1 MQIETFLFEKNA
13 WMPNNPRFPAVLY
26 KQALEGGEEIVPHDL
41 EELFERNGW
50 EPRWRDGVYGYH
62 HYHTT
67 AHEALGFVGGSARL
81 MLGGPRGREMQVDSG
96 DVLVLP
102 AGVGHC
108 SMRTNKRFL
117 AVGAYPPGQDWD
129 MCKTLADSAALERI
143 RNVPVPLSDPVEG
156 GEGILLDLWR

>member
-1 MQIETFLFEKNA
+1 MQIETFQFEKNG

-26 KQALEGGEEIVPHDL
+26 RGALTDGQQASPKN
-41 EELFERNGW
+41 FEDMFSRNGW
-50 EPRWRDGVYGYH
+50 QPRWRDGVYGYH

-67 AHEALGFVGGSARL
+67 AHEALGFAGGKARL
-81 MLGGPRGREMQVDSG
+81 MLGGPHGREVEVEEG

-108 SMRTNKRFL
+108 SVKTGKSFL

-129 MCKTLADSAALERI
+129 LCKTTADAAALERI
-143 RNVPVPLSDPVEG
+143 RALPAPDTDPVEG
-156 GEGILLDLWR
+156 VQGVLLDLWR

>member
-13 WMPNNPRFPAVLY
+13 WMPNNPRFPALLY
-26 KQALEGGEEIVPHDL
+26 KNALAHTPDVGPRDL
-41 EELFERNGW
+41 EDLFTRNGW
-50 EPRWRDGVYGYH
+50 QPRWRDGVYGYH

-81 MLGGPRGREMQVDSG
+81 MLGGPHGREVDVNEG

-108 SMRTNKRFL
+108 SVRTDKHFL

-129 MCKTLADSAALERI
+129 LCKTTADEAALERI
-143 RNVPVPLSDPVEG
+143 RRLPAPASDPVEG
-156 GEGILLDLWR
+156 QEGILLDLWR

>member
-1 MQIETFLFEKNA
+1 MQIETFLLEKNA

-26 KQALEGGEEIVPHDL
+26 RQAVAGESIGAKDIEA
-41 EELFERNGW
+41 LFARNGW
-50 EPRWRDGVYGYH
+50 QARWRDGVYGYH

-67 AHEALGFVGGSARL
+67 AHEALGFAGGHARL
-81 MLGGPRGREMQVDSG
+81 MLGGPRGREVEVSEG

-108 SMRTNKRFL
+108 SVRTDKHFL

-129 MCKTLADSAALERI
+129 LCKTMADEAALERI
-143 RNVPVPLSDPVEG
+143 RQLPAPTSDPVEG
-156 GEGILLDLWR
+156 EQGILLDLWR

>member
-1 MQIETFLFEKNA
+1 VQIETFRFEKNA

-26 KQALEGGEEIVPHDL
+26 RQALPEGMAIGPKDFEQ
-41 EELFERNGW
+41 LFSRNGW

-67 AHEALGFVGGSARL
+67 AHEALGFAGGPARL
-81 MLGGPRGREMQVDSG
+81 MLGGPRGREIEVEEG
-96 DVLVLP
+96 DVLVIP

-108 SMRTNKRFL
+108 SVRTDKHFL

-129 MCKTLADSAALERI
+129 LCKTMADAAALERI
-143 RNVPVPLSDPVEG
+143 RALPPPRTDPVEG
-156 GEGILLDLWR
+156 ANGMLPGLWR

>member
-1 MQIETFLFEKNA
+1 MQIETFQFEKNA

-26 KQALEGGEEIVPHDL
+26 RRALKDGQEASPKNLEDL
-41 EELFERNGW
+41 FSRNGW
-50 EPRWRDGVYGYH
+50 QPRWRDGVYGYH

-67 AHEALGFVGGSARL
+67 AHEALGFVGGKARL
-81 MLGGPRGREMQVDSG
+81 MLGGPHGREVEVDEG

-108 SMRTNKRFL
+108 SMRTDKQFL

-129 MCKTLADSAALERI
+129 LCKTMADAAALERI
-143 RNVPVPLSDPVEG
+143 RALPAPATDPVEG
-156 GEGILLDLWR
+156 SEGILLDLWK

>member
-1 MQIETFLFEKNA
+1 MQIETFLLEKNA
-13 WMPNNPRFPAVLY
+13 WMPNNPRFPVLLY
-26 KQALEGGEEIVPHDL
+26 KQALAQAQIGPRDV
-41 EELFERNGW
+41 EELFARNGW

-67 AHEALGFVGGSARL
+67 AHEALGFAGGSARL
-81 MLGGPRGREMQVDSG
+81 MLGGPRGREVDVKEG

-108 SMRTNKRFL
+108 SVRTDKHFL

-129 MCKTLADSAALERI
+129 LCKTLADEAALARI
-143 RNVPVPLSDPVEG
+143 RNLPAPDSDPVEG
-156 GEGILLDLWR
+156 RPGILLELWRK

>member
-1 MQIETFLFEKNA
+1 MQIETFQFEKNG

-26 KQALEGGEEIVPHDL
+26 KQALADGGELSAKDF
-41 EELFERNGW
+41 EELFSRNGW

-67 AHEALGFVGGSARL
+67 AHEALGFVGGKARL
-81 MLGGPRGREMQVDSG
+81 MLGGPRGKEVEVGEG

-108 SMRTNKRFL
+108 SMRMDKHCL

-129 MCKTLADSAALERI
+129 MCKTMADKAALERI
-143 RNVPVPLSDPVEG
+143 SNLPAPESDPVEG
-156 GEGILLDLWR
+156 KQGILLDMWR